1 MSGERS
7 RRGLIRSGLWFP
19 LLIVGGFLGLSVL
32 ANVVLVVRATDDPSF
47 AVEKDYYRK
56 AKAWDEA
63 QARRAAAA
71 RLGWDVEVAWSQGAR
86 GPELRVSLRDR
97 DGEPI
102 EGARVALEAF
112 HAARAARVARGEGVE
127 VAPGVYAFSPGA
139 SRAGLWVVRLAVDHA
154 GAHWEGERRL
164 DLVLQE

>member
-1 MSGERS
+1 MSRGAE

-19 LLIVGGFLGLSVL
+19 LLIVGGFLGLSVA
-32 ANVVLVVRATDDPSF
+32 ANAVLVVRATDDPSF

-56 AKAWDEA
+56 AKHWDQQ

-71 RLGWDVEVAWSQGAR
+71 RLGWRVEVAWAQGAQ
-86 GPELRVSLRDR
+86 GPRLRIELRDR

-112 HAARAARVARGEGVE
+112 HAARASQVFRGRARAQGEGVY
-127 VAPGVYAFSPGA
+127 VFSPGS
-139 SRAGLWVVRLAVDHA
+139 SRPGLWVVRLKVDR
-154 GAHWEGERRL
+154 GEAHWVGERRVQL
-164 DLVLQE
+164 ALQE